1 MPSSSSPFPFQL
13 VGGNEFVHCLLPP
26 LESLATV
33 EETVVRDKAVD
44 SLRNIAAQHSPHD
57 LENHFVPLVKRL
69 SQGNRSPAHLSL
81 HLNIH
86 TLYAHLRTYTHGHKQ
101 NYLTVYFRR
110 LVHFSHFGLR
120 SLFRRLSPNLFGDQS
135 RTAAT
140 FSATLQ
146 R

>member
-1 MPSSSSPFPFQL
+1 MCSAEGIVYRLKSGLFHYQALKFVDPAGSLLFIPVLLSPPLQL

-69 SQGNRSPAHLSL
+69 SQGNLTRMHLLACTRTTTRS
-81 HLNIH
+81 
-86 TLYAHLRTYTHGHKQ
+86 YALTYVYKQ
-101 NYLTVYFRR
+101 YYIY
-110 LVHFSHFGLR
+110 
-120 SLFRRLSPNLFGDQS
+120 
-135 RTAAT
+135 
-140 FSATLQ
+140 
-146 R
+146 